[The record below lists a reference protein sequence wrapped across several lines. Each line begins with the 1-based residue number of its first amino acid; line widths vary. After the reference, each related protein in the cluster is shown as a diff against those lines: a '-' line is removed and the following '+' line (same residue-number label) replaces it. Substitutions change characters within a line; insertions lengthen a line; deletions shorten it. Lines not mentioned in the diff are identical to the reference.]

1 MSVTF
6 LLALISQCRFPL
18 VSEEELTGIC
28 VFRSC
33 HTLFNFQGSLPV
45 RQSSQPVAGGVSRG
59 QLCYNTTSRLIC
71 QHLFLLF
78 FRFSF
83 KILSTVCILCLVAL
97 ANTIYRYPLFL
108 TACHTLAIYGYCKG
122 GGTLCRPPFHPV
134 IPIFPTHDAHMPA
147 AGDSWQAPH
156 NHRCSDTS
164 VCHTP
169 KRW

>member
-6 LLALISQCRFPL
+6 LSALISQCRIPL

-45 RQSSQPVAGGVSRG
+45 RQSSRPVAGGVSRG

-97 ANTIYRYPLFL
+97 ANTIYRYPLFPYRL
-108 TACHTLAIYGYCKG
+108 PHASNLRLLQG
-122 GGTLCRPPFHPV
+122 GGTLCHPPFRPV
-134 IPIFPTHDAHMPA
+134 IPIFPAHGAHMPA
-147 AGDSWQAPH
+147 AGDSG
-156 NHRCSDTS
+156 
-164 VCHTP
+164 
-169 KRW
+169 